1 MRFYLLLV
9 LIPTAAYAAASI
21 AAALAAAAAWP
32 RLRRRAG
39 SLASGER
46 ACLLAAWRLA
56 PAAAGSAV
64 ALVLLGAFV
73 RFEPRTTTEDP
84 GVLLVAAAIV
94 ALLLTAQAA
103 RRTAQALRAGIRC
116 NRLLR
121 RCGRP
126 VMRGDGTHIW
136 LVDTD
141 YPVAAVT
148 GIFRT
153 RLLVSTRILREC
165 TPGEVDAVLRHEQAH
180 VRRRDNL
187 VRGAM
192 LALPNPLSLV
202 QAGDEMQHAWSAAA
216 EESADDVAA
225 GQEAASRTALA
236 SALVRVAKM
245 ARTPAPPWMPA
256 LAFYEGTNLEHR
268 VRRLLGDSTFS
279 NRMPLRVTLA
289 LTAAAGAWAFAL
301 TETAAIQVHAWMELA
316 VRLVP

>member
-9 LIPTAAYAAASI
+9 LIPAAAYAAASI
-21 AAALAAAAAWP
+21 ATALAAVASWP
-32 RLRRRAG
+32 RLRRHAG
-39 SLASGER
+39 GLASGER
-46 ACLLAAWRLA
+46 ARLLAAWRLA
-56 PAAAGSAV
+56 PVAAGSAC
-64 ALVLLGAFV
+64 ALVLLGAFL

-84 GVLLVAAAIV
+84 GVLLVAIAVAAM
-94 ALLLTAQAA
+94 LLVVQAA
-103 RRTAQALRAGIRC
+103 RRIVPALRAGLSC
-116 NRLLR
+116 ARLLR
-121 RCGRP
+121 TCGRP
-126 VMRGDGTHIW
+126 VTRGDGTRMW

-148 GIFRT
+148 GLFRT

-192 LALPNPLSLV
+192 LALPNPLSLM
-202 QAGDEMQHAWSAAA
+202 QAGSEMQHAWSAAA

-225 GQEAASRTALA
+225 GQEPASRTALA

-268 VRRLLGDSTFS
+268 VRRLLGDGPSS
-279 NRMPLRVTLA
+279 NRMSLRTVLA

-301 TETAAIQVHAWMELA
+301 TETAAFQVHAWMELA
-316 VRLVP
+316 VRFVP